1 MAGIRMAGIGVSV
14 IFLKQPMKHR
24 ADGSDPSAGGQK
36 DGIASRML
44 QYKEALG
51 SGGPHLH
58 TFVEF
63 AQPGCWR
70 ILGAMTETE
79 LKTIVFARSRRNR
92 IRRWCRTFVKRKLN
106 RNRLPGQKFQHLFA
120 FHPKGQMMSA

>member
-1 MAGIRMAGIGVSV
+1 MAGIGMAGIATAGIGVSV

-70 ILGAMTETE
+70 ALGSLPEAE
-79 LKTIVFARSRRNR
+79 LKTIVFPGSGCNR
-92 IRRWCRTFVKRKLN
+92 IRRWRQTFVKRKLN
-106 RNRLPGQKFQHLFA
+106 RNRLPGQKL
-120 FHPKGQMMSA
+120 